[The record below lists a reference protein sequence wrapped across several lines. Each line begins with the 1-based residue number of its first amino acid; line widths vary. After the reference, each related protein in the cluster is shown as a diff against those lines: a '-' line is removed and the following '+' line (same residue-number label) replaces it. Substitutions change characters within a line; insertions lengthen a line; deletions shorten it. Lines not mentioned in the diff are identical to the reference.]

1 MTSFLKG
8 LLAVAAGAGEGAA
21 IGRID
26 ELKAK
31 AEEEKMKR
39 LAELNDLYAQKREGR
54 AATREDIVRK
64 DERGYKEGLL
74 QEQRDYQTFTQSEKE
89 KADRESATAKEE
101 ADIRKTESERR
112 YKEETGGT
120 AFQSFTDHI
129 KIFEEAGFKN
139 SKELAIKAFNAKT
152 DAAKRKNYADFYTAY
167 TKLQADSGLPPKK
180 VHEDAVEWAGIAAG
194 ITPKAGPPQPI
205 TILTGD
211 AAKKRAAELIAD
223 IRANR
228 VNPAQ
233 LSARLKESKQFEVWS
248 IIAEDSKSGAGKPTE
263 TETTTK
269 SLLAPATEKVDKGP
283 QESIIK
289 GKLPEQTKE
298 RLGKIGGVVKKAW
311 EFEGLAPREKS
322 PILKPKDVPEKGPT
336 SELKKEK
343 NAVMVK
349 NNPPVWVKEEGGK
362 LYAKSQNAPKW
373 IEIKPGDKYY
383 GTFKRLKKQK
393 LLEESM

>member
-74 QEQRDYQTFTQSEKE
+74 QEQRDYQTFTRSETE
-89 KADRESATAKEE
+89 KAARESAAAKEE
-101 ADIRKTESERR
+101 TDIRKTESERR
-112 YKEETGGT
+112 YKEETGGI

-129 KIFEEAGFKN
+129 KIFEKAGFKN

-167 TKLQADSGLPPKK
+167 TKLQADSGLLPDQIHK
-180 VHEDAVEWAGIAAG
+180 DAVEWAGIAAG
-194 ITPKAGPPQPI
+194 ITPEAGPSQPI
-205 TILTGD
+205 TKLTGE
-211 AAKKRAAELIAD
+211 AAKKRGAELIAD
-223 IRANR
+223 IRAGK

-233 LSARLKESKQFEVWS
+233 LSARLQESGQTEVWR
-248 IIAEDSKSGAGKPTE
+248 IIAEDARANKAKPKPSPILEPSEVQTKETAPFSSVTGKETEALGGGAKPTKR
-263 TETTTK
+263 TGPPRK
-269 SLLAPATEKVDKGP
+269 SLLTDIKEGVKEYHKPSGP
-283 QESIIK
+283 
-289 GKLPEQTKE
+289 GE
-298 RLGKIGGVVKKAW
+298 R
-311 EFEGLAPREKS
+311 REKMEALS
-322 PILKPKDVPEKGPT
+322 KRTGLKMDTILYFIDKFGDKILDMST
-336 SELKKEK
+336 SEIKE
-343 NAVMVK
+343 
-349 NNPPVWVKEEGGK
+349 
-362 LYAKSQNAPKW
+362 
-373 IEIKPGDKYY
+373 
-383 GTFKRLKKQK
+383 
-393 LLEESM
+393 LLEKDQP

>member
-1 MTSFLKG
+1 MANFLKS
-8 LLAVAAGAGEGAA
+8 LLAVAAEAGKGAA
-21 IGRID
+21 IGRLD

-31 AEEEKMKR
+31 AEKDEKENIAR
-39 LAELNDLYAQKREGR
+39 LNDFYAQKREGR
-54 AATREDIVRK
+54 ASLLEETEYGRRKEVADEEKVAAITAEENRYQRRQREEETTYQRRK
-64 DERGYKEGLL
+64 KE
-74 QEQRDYQTFTQSEKE
+74 
-89 KADRESATAKEE
+89 
-101 ADIRKTESERR
+101 
-112 YKEETGGT
+112 KEETGGT